1 MRVYVYLKL
10 DCDEKIKGEQREI
23 ADKFTEE
30 NFIDIEKVVEETI
43 SGSVKSENRPKLQ
56 ELINH
61 MEKGDILIITELMR
75 LGRYNKDSL
84 ETWDKLRKRNIKLCI
99 LDKPFF
105 NDWTLIQNNKLY
117 NTVSDLLY
125 QEENEISYIK
135 HLMHHGST
143 LTGMRKAVQNGKK
156 VGRPAITL
164 PPKEFCENYDQYKNG
179 SLMGLSL
186 KQFCKYCGI
195 SKSGYY
201 KWVRLIEA
209 YEILEAEKRE
219 II

>member
-1 MRVYVYLKL
+1 MKAYVYLKL
-10 DCDEKIKGEQREI
+10 DCDEKIKGEQR
-23 ADKFTEE
+23 ALVDKFIEE
-30 NFIDIEKVVEETI
+30 NIIDVEKIVEETV
-43 SGSVKSENRPKLQ
+43 SGSVKAENRPKLQ
-56 ELINH
+56 ELINR
-61 MEKGDILIITELMR
+61 MEKGDILIITGFIR

-84 ETWDKLRKRNIKLCI
+84 KTWDKLRSRNIKLCI

-117 NTVSDLLY
+117 NIISDLLY
-125 QEENEISYIK
+125 QEETEISYIK

-143 LTGMRKAVQNGKK
+143 LTGMRKAVASGKK
-156 VGRPAITL
+156 IGRPAMTL
-164 PPKEFCENYDQYKNG
+164 PPKEFCENYEQYKNG

-186 KQFCKYCGI
+186 TQFCRYCGI

-209 YEILEAEKRE
+209 HEILEAEKAE
-219 II
+219 

>member
-1 MRVYVYLKL
+1 MRVFAYLKL
-10 DCDEKIKGEQREI
+10 DCDEKIKGEQRTIVE
-23 ADKFTEE
+23 KFIEE
-30 NFIDIEKVVEETI
+30 NFIDVEKIVEETI
-43 SGSVKSENRPKLQ
+43 SGSVKAENRPKLQ
-56 ELINH
+56 ELIRH
-61 MEKGDILIITELMR
+61 MAKGDILIITEFVR
-75 LGRYNKDSL
+75 LGRTNKDSL
-84 ETWDKLRKRNIKLCI
+84 ETWDILRKKNIKLCI

-117 NTVSDLLY
+117 NLVADLLY
-125 QEENEISYIK
+125 QEETEIGYIK

-143 LTGMRKAVQNGKK
+143 LTGMRKAVANGKK

-164 PPKEFCENYDQYKNG
+164 PPKEFCENYEQYKNG

-186 KQFCKYCGI
+186 SQFCKYCGI

-209 YEILEAEKRE
+209 HEILEAEKAE
-219 II
+219 